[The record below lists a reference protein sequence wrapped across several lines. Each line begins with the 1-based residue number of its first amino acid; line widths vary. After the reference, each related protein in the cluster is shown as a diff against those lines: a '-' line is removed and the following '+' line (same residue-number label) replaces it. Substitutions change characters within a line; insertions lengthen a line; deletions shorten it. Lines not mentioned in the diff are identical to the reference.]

1 MSKRVEQIFGFLPN
15 SQLTQGSSRRR
26 RSANIFLLI
35 KSSVH
40 QSLWPCRC
48 LPSTFLG
55 GVLSAS
61 TGKCWF
67 WFVWTSQKI
76 FPVSCVVQ
84 VTLSSSDLCHRVAS
98 HRVAGECNWFAFKLL
113 QVSQVQVT
121 FSVCSVEH
129 YHDESIKLIKQIK
142 SNQIDYTVNLNKN
155 DWIGNATT
163 LCNAKPLCRGREKCK
178 V

>member
-1 MSKRVEQIFGFLPN
+1 MAWASVWSRYLGFCQTASKRRAVVIAGALQISSSSSSPQCINPCDLAGVCHLHFLEV
-15 SQLTQGSSRRR
+15 
-26 RSANIFLLI
+26 
-35 KSSVH
+35 SSVPP
-40 QSLWPCRC
+40 LARAGFGLCE
-48 LPSTFLG
+48 L
-55 GVLSAS
+55 
-61 TGKCWF
+61 
-67 WFVWTSQKI
+67 I